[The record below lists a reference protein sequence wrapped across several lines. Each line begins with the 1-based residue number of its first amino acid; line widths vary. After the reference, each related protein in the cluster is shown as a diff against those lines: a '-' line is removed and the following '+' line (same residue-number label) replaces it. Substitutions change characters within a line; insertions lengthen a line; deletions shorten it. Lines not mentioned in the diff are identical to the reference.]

1 MYGMVN
7 RAIEEM
13 VTENFGEATWE
24 QIKTAAGVDVEMFI
38 SNEGYPDDLTYR
50 LVAAA
55 AQILEMP
62 AEDVLEAF
70 GIYWILHTATE
81 GYGDLM
87 DAGGHSLGEFL
98 GNLPGFHARVALI
111 YPNLKPPTFRTTDVK
126 PTSLHLHYFS
136 SRPGLQPFV
145 IGLVKGLAKKYDSA
159 VQITTLRSRETGA
172 DHEEFLVEWSRTGEE
187 AKSAVG
193 DASA

>member
-7 RAIEEM
+7 RAVEEM
-13 VTENFGEATWE
+13 VIQYYDEATWE
-24 QIKTAAGVDVEMFI
+24 QIKTAAGVDVDMFI

-55 AQILEMP
+55 AQVLEMP

-70 GIYWILHTATE
+70 GIYWILHTASE

-87 DAGGHSLGEFL
+87 DAGGRSLGEFL
-98 GNLPGFHARVALI
+98 RNLPGFHARISLL
-111 YPNLKPPTFRTTDVK
+111 YPNLKPPTFRVTDLA

-145 IGLVKGLAKKYDSA
+145 IGLVKGLAEKYTSS
-159 VQITTLRSRETGA
+159 VHITTLRSRETGA
-172 DHEEFLVEWSRTGEE
+172 DHEEFLVDWSVAEEE
-187 AKSAVG
+187 AAPHG
-193 DASA
+193 APNP